1 LVKLGEQY
9 VEERNDEKTHCSTD
23 FCSVRSDNDLR
34 EEEFR
39 KTMYAD
45 AAIEK
50 KRKEEVIGFKAILL
64 RIEPEHKKILIRKL
78 LWK

>member
-23 FCSVRSDNDLR
+23 FYSVRSDNDLR
-34 EEEFR
+34 EEEIR

-45 AAIEK
+45 SVIEK
-50 KRKEEVIGFKAILL
+50 KRKEELISFKAILL
-64 RIEPEHKKILIRKL
+64 RIELEHKKI
-78 LWK
+78 